1 MILPDAN
8 LLLYATDSES
18 PFHKTAKAWWRRCL
32 SGSEPV
38 GLCAVVVFAYL
49 RLGTSPRAFRNPLS
63 VEEATRRVRR
73 WLGCPEIEY
82 FEMTLTDVETA
93 MAMLEGAGA
102 AGNLTTDAQI
112 AAMARRLR
120 ATIHTADTDFQR
132 FAGVKWFNPILGRQG

>member
-18 PFHKTAKAWWRRCL
+18 PFHKTAGTWWRGCL
-32 SGSEPV
+32 SGSEPI

-73 WLGCPEIEY
+73 WLMFPEVEY
-82 FEMTLTDVETA
+82 YEMTRADVETA
-93 MAMLEGAGA
+93 MGMLEGAST

-112 AAMARRLR
+112 AAMAKRLR
-120 ATIHTADTDFQR
+120 ATVHTADTDFQR
-132 FAGVKWFNPILGRQG
+132 FRGVKWFNPVLGRQG